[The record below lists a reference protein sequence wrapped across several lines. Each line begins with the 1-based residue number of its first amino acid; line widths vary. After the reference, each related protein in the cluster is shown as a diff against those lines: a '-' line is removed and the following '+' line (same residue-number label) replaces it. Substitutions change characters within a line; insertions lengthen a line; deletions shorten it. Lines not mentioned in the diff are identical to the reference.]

1 MTKLTNRVN
10 KFLSGME
17 SSSSKNPGEIKLTQP
32 ELQVAKVKED
42 LSKIKNKIFALFAIT
57 ETLEEA
63 DDYLKSELLY
73 EIRNLNIYLEA
84 ILNQMNIKIEEAAN
98 KYEAVIKEA
107 HKELKEFE
115 IENKN
120 YKVFQA
126 YLDEFQSGLE

>member
-73 EIRNLNIYLEA
+73 EIRNLNIYLDA
-84 ILNQMNIKIEEAAN
+84 ILNQMNIKIEEATE
-98 KYEAVIKEA
+98 KYNAVIKEA
-107 HKELKEFE
+107 YKELKEFE